1 MVKIREPIVEGIF
14 YPSDE
19 KHARQLI
26 KKLLSQAGGSQGNAL
41 AIMAP
46 HAGYRYAGPIAASSF
61 LAASGRKVKYIVILA
76 PAHRDPQEEIYLP
89 ESESF
94 RTPFGLMRVDHAL
107 LDELVECSTLFF
119 KNDIPHLEEHCIEVQ
134 LPFVQYL
141 FPDAVIVPILL
152 GKVNAGTVKLLSNA
166 LQVVFAERYE
176 ETLFIISANLT
187 SYIKGTDAR
196 QEADTLLRLIARG
209 DSMGI
214 IDAHAKRKISSCG
227 AGCIATLLSFQNI
240 NWISEV
246 ISHGCSADTNFNYNE
261 LVHYA
266 AISFHK
272 KEEKTHGI

>member
-14 YPSDE
+14 YPSDK

-26 KKLLSQAGGSQGNAL
+26 EKLLNQAGADRGDAS
-41 AIMAP
+41 AIMVP

-61 LAASGRKVKYIVILA
+61 LAAAGRAVKHIVILA

-94 RTPFGLMRVDHAL
+94 RTPFGLMHVDHAL
-107 LDELVECSTLFF
+107 LDELVECGTLFF

-141 FPDAVIVPILL
+141 FPNATIIPILL
-152 GKVNAGTVKLLSNA
+152 GKVSAGTVKLLSNA
-166 LQVVFAERYE
+166 LQVVFTERYG

-196 QEADTLLRLIARG
+196 QEADTLLKLIVKG
-209 DSMGI
+209 DPGGI
-214 IDAHAKRKISSCG
+214 LDAYAKRKISSCG
-227 AGCIATLLSFQNI
+227 AGCIATLLSFKNI
-240 NWISEV
+240 NWITEV

-266 AISFHK
+266 AVSFHK
-272 KEEKTHGI
+272 KEEK